1 MPVIKRLFKFYINSS
16 IHVAIAVVCLT
27 GLTFLEFNVNINKD
41 LLFFTFFATITGYNF
56 VKYYG
61 MAKFYHRSLSKWL
74 KEIQLFSFFSFIAMF
89 YSAFSLSMKALLMIL
104 GLALLTFL
112 YTIPF
117 FPKNYIDK
125 NTKNLRAISGLKI
138 YIIAMV
144 WAITVV
150 LFPLVEANYTIDNDV
165 FITLMQRFLFV
176 IIIMLPF
183 EIRDMKS
190 DSLKL
195 LTIPQQIG
203 IKRTKQIGILLLI
216 IFFMLEYFKD
226 VLVLNSL
233 YTLGVV
239 CLITLLFL
247 IRSSIN
253 QGKYYS
259 AFWVESIPILW
270 VLMYLILFK

>member
-1 MPVIKRLFKFYINSS
+1 MLVIKRLFNFYLNSS

-27 GLTFLEFNVNINKD
+27 WLTYLEFNIKVNKEV
-41 LLFFTFFATITGYNF
+41 LYFTFFATVTGYNF

-61 MAKFYHRSLSKWL
+61 LAKFYHRSLSKWL
-74 KEIQLFSFFSFIAMF
+74 KSIQLFSFFSFIAMF
-89 YSAFSLSMKALLMIL
+89 YFALALSKTAILIIL
-104 GLALLTFL
+104 GLGLLTFL
-112 YTIPF
+112 YAIPF
-117 FPKNYIDK
+117 FPKHYIDK

-144 WAITVV
+144 WAVTVV
-150 LFPLVEANYTIDNDV
+150 LFPLINANYNIDNDV
-165 FITLMQRFLFV
+165 IITLLQRFLFV

-183 EIRDMKS
+183 EIRDMKN

-203 IKRTKQIGILLLI
+203 IKRTKQIGIVLLLI
-216 IFFMLEYFKD
+216 LFIMEYFKD
-226 VLVLNSL
+226 ALVIDSV

-239 CLITLLFL
+239 ILMTLLFL

-259 AFWVESIPILW
+259 AFWVESIPVFW
-270 VLMYLILFK
+270 VLTHLILF

>member
-74 KEIQLFSFFSFIAMF
+74 KEIQLFSFFSFIAML
-89 YSAFSLSMKALLMIL
+89 YSAFSLSMKALLIIL

-117 FPKNYIDK
+117 FSKNYIDK

-165 FITLMQRFLFV
+165 VITLIQRFLFV

-203 IKRTKQIGILLLI
+203 IKRTKQIGIFLLI
-216 IFFMLEYFKD
+216 IVFMLECFKD
-226 VLVLNSL
+226 ELVLNSV

-247 IRSSIN
+247 IRSNIN

-259 AFWVESIPILW
+259 AFWVESIPVFW
-270 VLMYLILFK
+270 VLMHLILF